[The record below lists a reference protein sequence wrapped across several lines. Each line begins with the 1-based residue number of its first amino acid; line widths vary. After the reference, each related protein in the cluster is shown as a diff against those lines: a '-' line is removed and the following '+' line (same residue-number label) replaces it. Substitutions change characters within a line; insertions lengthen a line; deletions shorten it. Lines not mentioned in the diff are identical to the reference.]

1 MAEPALVVGVISDQ
15 KTLHSISHRTSC
27 RALGVSEAWFYKW
40 RRRPSEP
47 TKREIRRAELAER
60 IRCFFDRS
68 GRTYGSPRITLDL
81 WEEGWQVSRN
91 TVAEIMAELGLQG
104 RKPPRRHRSLTRQGK
119 RKTAPDLVRRK
130 FDAIA
135 PNVLWWGDM
144 TEIETGEG
152 KLYLAS
158 VHDAFSRRTLGYA
171 MGARHDAALV
181 SAALQMAISRQNS
194 RSIFRRVDGRPGDFI
209 GDRPVNSAIQPAGRP
224 TTHLSHQECCNDS
237 LNPRNTRLPLCSS
250 TGARVRASRG
260 VGPGCSAPGCPGR
273 GSGW

>member
-1 MAEPALVVGVISDQ
+1 MGEVAVADPALLVGVISDQ
-15 KTLHSISHRTSC
+15 KTVHSIPYRTSC

-40 RRRPSEP
+40 RRRPLEP

-60 IRCFFDRS
+60 ICHFFDRS

-81 WEEGWQVSRN
+81 WEEGWQVSEN

-104 RKPPRRHRSLTRQGK
+104 RKPPRRRRSLTRPGK

-130 FDAIA
+130 FEAIA
-135 PNVLWWGDM
+135 PDVLWWGDM

-158 VHDAFSRRTLGYA
+158 VHDAFSRRALGYA

-181 SAALQMAISRQNS
+181 SAALQMAIATRGGQVDGVIFHTDRGSETRPRRSSSCAAAGAWCSRWGASGRRWTTPPRS
-194 RSIFRRVDGRPGDFI
+194 RSTRSSRSSTSTGTPSPPAPRPG
-209 GDRPVNSAIQPAGRP
+209 
-224 TTHLSHQECCNDS
+224 
-237 LNPRNTRLPLCSS
+237 
-250 TGARVRASRG
+250 
-260 VGPGCSAPGCPGR
+260 
-273 GSGW
+273 

>member
-1 MAEPALVVGVISDQ
+1 MISDQ
-15 KTLHSISHRTSC
+15 KTVHSIPHRTSC

-47 TKREIRRAELAER
+47 TKRETRRAVLAER
-60 IRCFFDRS
+60 IRYFFDCS

-81 WEEGWQVSRN
+81 WEEGWQVSQN

-104 RKPPRRHRSLTRQGK
+104 RKPPRRRRSLTRPGK

-158 VHDAFSRRTLGYA
+158 VHDAFSRRALGYA

-181 SAALQMAISRQNS
+181 SAALQMAIATRGGQ
-194 RSIFRRVDGRPGDFI
+194 VDGVIFHT
-209 GDRPVNSAIQPAGRP
+209 DRGSEGEFNW
-224 TTHLSHQECCNDS
+224 
-237 LNPRNTRLPLCSS
+237 SS
-250 TGARVRASRG
+250 QHFDLGGVRRG
-260 VGPGCSAPGCPGR
+260 HGGLEFEDQRCPG
-273 GSGW
+273 GSASAVAR